1 MGFFED
7 LGDQIGGI
15 FGLPNAQA
23 RAGKAT
29 IEEAGKTSAG
39 LANVTGAQ
47 GAEAAGAS
55 GQALGES
62 MGRTAA
68 TAGSQ
73 MATQAA
79 RTAGVNKGQAA
90 ILGGQEAGRSFTSGQ
105 TEGQRLGMGAYDTAA
120 QRQLQ
125 ATGLESNIGQAQQ
138 GAGRQQG
145 QDFLGGI
152 SKVAGAAAMLG
163 DGAIVTEPINAIVG
177 DKGPEAVIPLD
188 DMDKVKAILKTVYAS
203 RKKGKKDAKN

>member
-15 FGLPNAQA
+15 FGLPNDQQT
-23 RAGKAT
+23 GGQTT
-29 IEEAGKTSAG
+29 IEEARKQAVG
-39 LANVTGAQ
+39 ANLTEAQ
-47 GAEAAGAS
+47 GAEQAGAP
-55 GQALGES
+55 GQPLAER

>member
-7 LGDQIGGI
+7 LGSSIGGI
-15 FGLPNAQA
+15 FGLPNDQQ
-23 RAGKAT
+23 RGGQTT
-29 IEEAGKTSAG
+29 IEEARKQAVG
-39 LANVTGAQ
+39 ANLTGAQ
-47 GAEAAGAS
+47 GAEQAGAA
-55 GQALGES
+55 GQALGER

-90 ILGGQEAGRSFTSGQ
+90 LLGGQQAGQAFTQAQQAGQ
-105 TEGQRLGMGAYDTAA
+105 GLGMGAYDTAA

-125 ATGLESNIGQAQQ
+125 DIGLQANIGQAQQ

-145 QDFLGGI
+145 QDFMGGI

-163 DGAIVTEPINAIVG
+163 DGAIVTEPTNAVVG
-177 DKGPEAVIPLD
+177 EKGPEAVIPLD

-203 RKKGKKDAKN
+203 RKKGKKDATN